1 MTIDENLRTLMR
13 DFYRVVDAEAFEDLG
28 EFLEFPFE
36 IAVKGK
42 VLELH
47 NISDAAGAFFAAARV
62 HKSRGIA
69 RVTHK
74 VSLVH
79 ATSLTEALIGVDE
92 VAFDSRNRKLISWRS
107 SFLLRRLN
115 GIWRLSRA
123 NATGY
128 DLAWEAKGKE
138 ALRSA
143 VTSSLC

>member
-28 EFLEFPFE
+28 EFLEFPFG

-42 VLELH
+42 FVEL
-47 NISDAAGAFFAAARV
+47 NDVFETVCAFSAAARV

-69 RVTHK
+69 RATHK

-79 ATSLTEALIGVDE
+79 ATSLTEALLGVDE
-92 VAFDSRNRKLISWRS
+92 VAFDSRDRELISWRS
-107 SFLLRRLN
+107 SFLVRRLN

-138 ALRSA
+138 VLKSA
-143 VTSSLC
+143 VASSLS